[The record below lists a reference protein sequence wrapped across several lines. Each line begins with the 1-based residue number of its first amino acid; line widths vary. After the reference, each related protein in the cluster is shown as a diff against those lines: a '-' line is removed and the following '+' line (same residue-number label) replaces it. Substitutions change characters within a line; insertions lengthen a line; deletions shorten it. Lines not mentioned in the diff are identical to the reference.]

1 MTNQVEKEAFV
12 GTMPGAAPVTKQP
25 PPQAVIL
32 EMWSGYVVSRAL
44 YVVAELA
51 IADHLADRPKTAGE
65 LAGATGANE
74 DALHR
79 VLRMLASRGVFAEEE
94 PGRFGLTPLSQCLR
108 SGTERSLRDTVRM
121 YGEMHWRAMGNLL
134 YSVMTGE
141 PAFDEVA
148 GSPVWEYLAS
158 HPADGERF
166 ARGMANVSS
175 FENRVI
181 AGAYDFSQFRL
192 VIDLGGGRGGFIGEV
207 LRVNPELRGVL
218 YDEPHVV
225 NRPTELQESGVAD
238 RCQIVS
244 GDFFESLP
252 AGGDVYVL
260 NRVLDGWDDEHAL
273 RILRLCRQ
281 AIPSHG
287 RLLGIHALVP
297 PTGPY
302 SWKDVATLT
311 TDMGMLVGGRG
322 RERTEDQFRNLYRQA
337 GFTVNRVIPTRL
349 LLSIIEGVPA

>member
-1 MTNQVEKEAFV
+1 M
-12 GTMPGAAPVTKQP
+12 TKQP

-44 YVVAELA
+44 YVVAELG
-51 IADHLADRPKTAGE
+51 IADHLADRPKTAAE
-65 LAGATGANE
+65 LAAVSGAKE

-79 VLRMLASRGVFAEEE
+79 VLQMLASRGVFAEEE
-94 PGRFGLTPLSQCLR
+94 SDRFGLTPLSECLR
-108 SGTERSLRDTVRM
+108 SDTAGSVRDTIRM
-121 YGEMHWRAMGNLL
+121 YGEMHWRAAGNLL

-158 HPADGERF
+158 HPEEGERF

-175 FENRVI
+175 FENHVI
-181 AGAYDFSQFRL
+181 ARAYDFSPFHV
-192 VIDLGGGRGGFIGEV
+192 VIDLGGGRGGFIAEV
-207 LRVNPELRGVL
+207 LRANPGLRGIL

-225 NRPTELQESGVAD
+225 SRPTDLQESGVVN
-238 RCQIVS
+238 RCQIVA
-244 GDFFESLP
+244 GNFFDSVP
-252 AGGDVYVL
+252 VGADVYVL
-260 NRVLDGWDDEHAL
+260 KRVLDGWDDDHAL

-287 RLLGIHALVP
+287 RLLTIHALVP
-297 PTGPY
+297 PGGPY
-302 SWKDVATLT
+302 SRKDVAILT

-322 RERTEDQFRNLYRQA
+322 RERTEGEFRDLYTKA
-337 GFTVNRVIPTRL
+337 GFSLNRVIPTRS
-349 LLSIIEGVPA
+349 LLSIAEGVPA